1 MMTQKI
7 KTKRIMLMATADWS
21 MRLGMKAF
29 VDFLD
34 PVIKFGRHKFKLELG
49 RIIAVP
55 LLCGEHLAPLG
66 DLVVDRTIH
75 WNPYYKAW
83 AQQAI
88 NSQMRMVN
96 HSNTFANHDK
106 HSTYDLL
113 ARCMHPKD
121 RMPVTVLLPQYA
133 PYSPDLEEQEMWE
146 YRQELIA
153 QNTRF
158 GWDESRR
165 STDWK
170 TVDEKYDRAVKM
182 QPMAK
187 MVREHFYYMGNYLQ
201 EAVDEYFG
209 GRFPIYLKKARGGGG
224 SDVYKIKSMEELYQ
238 KYDRTGGQ
246 VFHLQE
252 AIEDY
257 DLFIRCMSI
266 GPQILPMKFQPDEPQ
281 HQHYGTEKLEM
292 DRDIYHRLSNY
303 SLFIDAYH
311 RWTYNSF
318 EAIIKH
324 GQIFPIDYANAC
336 PDSNFTSLHVH
347 FPWLI
352 CALVKWFAYCAVT
365 EKDMRIDMEQ
375 NRYLDVINDPKKTP
389 LQKFEHYCQLS
400 EEYFEVDRFREF
412 CEENFKHMEEKMIE
426 FYDRYFDQV
435 IDYSIEMSDFPPEE
449 KGNFHKYYLEMMT
462 NIFRPN
468 ADRYLQTV
476 IYAK

>member
-1 MMTQKI
+1 M
-7 KTKRIMLMATADWS
+7 IMASADWS
-21 MRLGMKAF
+21 MRMAMKGF

-34 PVIKFGRHKFKLELG
+34 PVIRFGKHKFKLELG

-55 LLCGEHLAPLG
+55 LLCGANLSPLA

-113 ARCMHPKD
+113 ARCMHPQD

-133 PYSPDLEEQEMWE
+133 PYSEELEIQERWE
-146 YRQELIA
+146 YHQELIA
-153 QNTRF
+153 KHTRL
-158 GWDESRR
+158 GWDESRKE
-165 STDWK
+165 TDWEE
-170 TVDEKYDRAVKM
+170 VEKKYQRGIKNQPKM
-182 QPMAK
+182 KA
-187 MVREHFYYMGNYLQ
+187 VREQFYYRGNYIK
-201 EAVDEYFG
+201 EAVDKYFQ
-209 GRFPIYLKKARGGGG
+209 GRFPIYFKKARGGGG
-224 SDVYKIKSMEELYQ
+224 GDVYKVNSLEELYQ
-238 KYDRTGGQ
+238 KYDKTGDQ

-257 DLFIRCMSI
+257 DLFVRCMSI
-266 GPQILPMKFQPDEPQ
+266 GPQVLPMKFQPDEPL

-292 DRDIYHRLSNY
+292 DKEIYHRLSNY
-303 SLFIDAYH
+303 SLFVDAYH

-318 EAIIKH
+318 EAILKG

-336 PDSNFTSLHVH
+336 PESNFTSLHVH

-352 CALVKWFAYCAVT
+352 CALIKWFSYCAVT

-389 LQKFEHYCQLS
+389 LQKFEHYCALS
-400 EEYFEVDRFREF
+400 DEYFEVDRFQDF
-412 CEENFKHMEEKMIE
+412 CEANFKHIEQRMIE
-426 FYDRYFDQV
+426 FYDKYFDE
-435 IDYSIEMSDFPPEE
+435 IIGYSIEMSDFPLEE
-449 KGNFHKYYLEMMT
+449 REKMFTYYKDMME
-462 NIFRPN
+462 NIFRPD
-468 ADRYLQTV
+468 ADRYLSTV
-476 IYAK
+476 IFK